1 MPFLRNGYGQVEPNQ
16 LSAQRTG
23 EIYASLPLD
32 AAVEVLQNGEFMYY
46 DYANGSVNAGKTA
59 AAATSTTPEIYA
71 TMGEPMLVFNE
82 IKLYEPFWRTSY
94 KDFAMFKVGDNY
106 VTSKLATKEYGE
118 NTDDAQAVSI
128 AHDSEYGYRMKGI
141 CPRLLK
147 TNIGDLYTTNMV
159 EAGAAIT
166 YAQGDILAPEKHT
179 WTGADGVST
188 YQTLVLKKQDKSD
201 LPDGM
206 LWSVVKVY
214 TMPDGQAGLKLQ
226 RVQ

>member
-128 AHDSEYGYRMKGI
+128 GHDSEYGYRMKGI

-159 EAGAAIT
+159 EVGANVT
-166 YAQGDILAPEKHT
+166 YAQGDVLAPEKHT